1 MAEILYDNLTQDQ
14 ANTYGLVLTS
24 SGLPYTV
31 RKSGSGWA
39 IRVDE
44 SIHDRALEIIA
55 QYIEEN
61 PRLLQPDQ
69 HETHA
74 YEKTFSAVWVSLLLL
89 ACHVVA
95 NMTAE
100 IETIAREYGSS
111 AFDILNGEIYRTVTS
126 LMLHSNYLHLAGNIA
141 GIVIFGTAVCNITG
155 TGAGWLLILLTGIL
169 GNLVNAAMFK
179 YGHVSIGASTAL
191 FGAVGFLAA
200 YQFCKKIRFADTRMK
215 AWLPLAAGLALLGFL
230 GTGARSDLTAHLFGF
245 MAGICLGLLYA
256 LYLHRFLEKKHQ
268 SYCFAVTIGT
278 VVVSWL
284 WALDII

>member
-1 MAEILYDNLTQDQ
+1 
-14 ANTYGLVLTS
+14 
-24 SGLPYTV
+24 
-31 RKSGSGWA
+31 
-39 IRVDE
+39 
-44 SIHDRALEIIA
+44 
-55 QYIEEN
+55 
-61 PRLLQPDQ
+61 
-69 HETHA
+69 
-74 YEKTFSAVWVSLLLL
+74 
-89 ACHVVA
+89 
-95 NMTAE
+95 MTAE
-100 IETIAREYGSS
+100 LETIAREYGSS

-268 SYCFAVTIGT
+268 IDCFAVTIGT

-284 WALDII
+284 RALDII